1 MMMRNVPS
9 IAAVVWMLGL
19 AAGAA
24 DALASSGTLS
34 GVVIDQRDQGDTTS
48 LLMTFGQVG
57 DSPMDEVRLTVPRNT
72 PEPRPAFLPPGW
84 RFVRDGRKWT
94 LSGPAL
100 EPPLRARTDLPAGSN
115 SPERIDVT
123 VMGDGSRLFRARG
136 LQVGIQPPIP
146 PGGMD
151 PAEYLDL
158 PPTVMAGGSLSG
170 VVVDEQT
177 TPADGEW
184 SVAGVAA
191 QPDPNNPARLIFHL
205 PVNWTGG
212 RLPVR
217 YRDPWGQTLIDAD
230 DIAQVT
236 VLPPAQSTLDPGSE
250 PFPPPPIPQIS
261 DCGARTGPGGRHC
274 VCGHFPDAAMNPPL
288 FEIDGI
294 PVEPV
299 TVSEQSAWLDMPGG
313 LTAGEH
319 TLRLASH
326 PERGGACAFR
336 LVTVTGTID
345 SEKLLRGES
354 TQMRLLVQGTDQPLE
369 LTITNRSPAQILI
382 AGGEDQSVMSSGG
395 ASNEI
400 RRDVQAL
407 QPGNYDIGYALAPVP
422 PCVCEAVIGGA
433 SEPPATSE
441 SGAAEAESPPTP
453 GEIDTAATASVD
465 SDRPALESTEA
476 LPTVPIELVA
486 APACAILTEAESR
499 PLEDID
505 LQISESAVDP
515 AALQRAEDRIKQ
527 MIREIIR
534 GENEEYGA
542 PEPLAAVYAL
552 WAINHIGGYAQ
563 AVSKTLVANQY
574 GFWNDFITNTEHL
587 KASAK
592 GEREVTMR
600 GITPQCVTTIVGTGV
615 VRQVAHSHALDP
627 TANSIEILRG
637 VNTAGKIAFEIVK
650 AYFGKTPGA
659 GVSKA
664 SHAKSALK
672 GAIQDHIEGEIQ
684 DEAVEQL
691 AEWLESEDLADA
703 EDFKELVKL
712 INAINDDKLQE
723 HLLRQLSDELD
734 VAIKWLTLDLEPADF
749 APVASDTFA
758 KVKGRIEITV
768 GGDSGTSSAE
778 SNVLYRRESLDE
790 DPEEVMHGGGTDCP
804 APVIVKDTRQGSMTS
819 TIHGE
824 AALEAQAQ
832 GNGIANAYLGSS
844 TALAKV
850 GICVCPDGTWAFD
863 SHYEHG
869 YFSGKPGDG
878 GYGAG
883 NNQIKIEADILG
895 NRFEDYLNGLD
906 GHDTPPEG
914 AEVEQALED
923 LMREWADD
931 YPVCG
936 D

>member
-1 MMMRNVPS
+1 MPS
-9 IAAVVWMLGL
+9 
-19 AAGAA
+19 
-24 DALASSGTLS
+24 
-34 GVVIDQRDQGDTTS
+34 
-48 LLMTFGQVG
+48 
-57 DSPMDEVRLTVPRNT
+57 E
-72 PEPRPAFLPPGW
+72 
-84 RFVRDGRKWT
+84 
-94 LSGPAL
+94 
-100 EPPLRARTDLPAGSN
+100 
-115 SPERIDVT
+115 
-123 VMGDGSRLFRARG
+123 
-136 LQVGIQPPIP
+136 
-146 PGGMD
+146 
-151 PAEYLDL
+151 
-158 PPTVMAGGSLSG
+158 
-170 VVVDEQT
+170 
-177 TPADGEW
+177 
-184 SVAGVAA
+184 
-191 QPDPNNPARLIFHL
+191 
-205 PVNWTGG
+205 
-212 RLPVR
+212 
-217 YRDPWGQTLIDAD
+217 
-230 DIAQVT
+230 
-236 VLPPAQSTLDPGSE
+236 
-250 PFPPPPIPQIS
+250 
-261 DCGARTGPGGRHC
+261 
-274 VCGHFPDAAMNPPL
+274 
-288 FEIDGI
+288 
-294 PVEPV
+294 
-299 TVSEQSAWLDMPGG
+299 

-326 PERGGACAFR
+326 RERGGACAFR
-336 LVTVTGTID
+336 VVTVIGTID

-369 LTITNRSPAQILI
+369 LTITNRSPAQIRI

-395 ASNEI
+395 ANNEI

-407 QPGNYDIGYALAPVP
+407 QPGNYDIGYTLAAVP
-422 PCVCEAVIGGA
+422 PCKCEAMIGDA
-433 SEPPATSE
+433 SKPPDDDSETIETETPPAPAETDTPAP
-441 SGAAEAESPPTP
+441 SGS
-453 GEIDTAATASVD
+453 GD
-465 SDRPALESTEA
+465 SDRPASESTEA
-476 LPTVPIELVA
+476 VPTVPIEIVA
-486 APACAILTEAESR
+486 PPACAILTEAESR

-515 AALQRAEDRIKQ
+515 SALQRAEDNIKD

-534 GENEEYGA
+534 GESEEYGA
-542 PEPLAAVYAL
+542 PEPLAAGYAL

-600 GITPQCVTTIVGTGV
+600 GITPQCVTTIVGAGV

-637 VNTAGKIAFEIVK
+637 VNTAGIIAFEIIK
-650 AYFGKTPGA
+650 AYFGKGRGA

-672 GAIQDHIEGEIQ
+672 SAIQDHIEGEIQ

-691 AEWLESEDLADA
+691 AEWLESEELADA

-712 INAINDDKLQE
+712 INAIKDDKLQE

-758 KVKGRIEITV
+758 KVKGRIEMTV
-768 GGDSGTSSAE
+768 GGDSGTSNAE
-778 SNVLYRRESLDE
+778 SKVLYRRESLDE

-850 GICVCPDGTWAFD
+850 GICVCPDGAWAFD

-869 YFSGKPGDG
+869 YFSGKPGES

-883 NNQIKIEADILG
+883 NNQIKIEAGILG

-906 GHDTPPEG
+906 GHNTPPEG
-914 AEVEQALED
+914 ADLEQGLED
-923 LMREWADD
+923 LMREWAAD
-931 YPVCG
+931 YPICG

>member
-19 AAGAA
+19 AVGAA

-57 DSPMDEVRLTVPRNT
+57 DPPMDEVRLTVPRNT

-123 VMGDGSRLFRARG
+123 VMGDGNRLFRARG

-184 SVAGVAA
+184 SLAGVAA
-191 QPDPNNPARLIFHL
+191 QPDPANPARLIFHL

-261 DCGARTGPGGRHC
+261 DCGARTGPGSRQC
-274 VCGHFPDAAMNPPL
+274 VCGHFPDAATHPPL

-299 TVSEQSAWLDMPGG
+299 AVSEQSAWLDMPDE

-319 TLRLASH
+319 TIRLASH

-336 LVTVTGTID
+336 VVTVTGTID

-354 TQMRLLVQGTDQPLE
+354 TQMRLLVQGTDQQLE
-369 LTITNRSPAQILI
+369 LTITNRSPAQIRI
-382 AGGEDQSVMSSGG
+382 TGGEDQSVMSSGG
-395 ASNEI
+395 ANNEI

-407 QPGNYDIGYALAPVP
+407 QPGNYDI
-422 PCVCEAVIGGA
+422 
-433 SEPPATSE
+433 
-441 SGAAEAESPPTP
+441 
-453 GEIDTAATASVD
+453 
-465 SDRPALESTEA
+465 
-476 LPTVPIELVA
+476 
-486 APACAILTEAESR
+486 
-499 PLEDID
+499 
-505 LQISESAVDP
+505 
-515 AALQRAEDRIKQ
+515 
-527 MIREIIR
+527 
-534 GENEEYGA
+534 
-542 PEPLAAVYAL
+542 
-552 WAINHIGGYAQ
+552 GYAQ

-600 GITPQCVTTIVGTGV
+600 GITPQCVTTIVGAGV

-650 AYFGKTPGA
+650 AYFGKTRGA

-712 INAINDDKLQE
+712 INAIKDDKLQE
-723 HLLRQLSDELD
+723 HVLRQLSDELD

-758 KVKGRIEITV
+758 KVKGRIEMTV
-768 GGDSGTSSAE
+768 GGDSGTSNAE

-804 APVIVKDTRQGSMTS
+804 APVILKDTRQGSMTS

-824 AALEAQAQ
+824 AVLEAQAQ

-850 GICVCPDGTWAFD
+850 GICVCPDGAWAFD

-869 YFSGKPGDG
+869 YFSGKPGDS

-906 GHDTPPEG
+906 GRDTPPEG
-914 AEVEQALED
+914 ADVEQALED

-931 YPVCG
+931 YPICG